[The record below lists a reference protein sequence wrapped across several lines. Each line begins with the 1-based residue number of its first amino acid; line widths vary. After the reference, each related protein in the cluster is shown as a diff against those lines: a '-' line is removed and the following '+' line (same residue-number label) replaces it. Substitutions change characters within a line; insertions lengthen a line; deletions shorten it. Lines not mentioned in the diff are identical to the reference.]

1 MFHRTARALAIGRIQ
16 GLVCPPFTPYKPD
29 GSVNLDL
36 IGKQFEMIE
45 KTGASAIFL
54 GGTASEGAS
63 QSVAERN
70 DIAAAYIAEIKK
82 KNSPIK
88 LIQHVGATSLV
99 ESQELAKVAQEAG
112 VDAIA
117 SVTPTFFKP
126 ANLNQMVSW
135 LGEVAAAAPDT
146 PFYYYHI
153 PVMTG
158 VPLTISVKSF
168 LEAADTKIPSLHGLK
183 YTSQNLCEYADCVL
197 ACDRKFDVMAG
208 LSEQMLAALAMGA
221 KSSVS
226 VPFNLPFAMKYYQK
240 ILEQYK
246 NGDLAGALETQTHI
260 NQLTFLLQ
268 HGGHGHPVAVMR
280 AMVHM
285 ETGLD
290 FGACR
295 LPLTPISADTY
306 KTVEGKLKS
315 LGFLA

>member
-1 MFHRTARALAIGRIQ
+1 MFRRTSRVLSIGRIE
-16 GLVCPPFTPYKPD
+16 GLVCPPFTPYKSD

-36 IGKQFEMIE
+36 VGKQLEMIE
-45 KTGASAIFL
+45 GTGASAIFL

-63 QSVAERN
+63 QSISERV
-70 DIAAAYIAEIKK
+70 DIAQAYMREIKNT
-82 KNSPIK
+82 NSSIK

-99 ESQELAKVAQEAG
+99 ESQELAKRAQEAG

-126 ANLNQMVSW
+126 ANLNQMVDW
-135 LGEVAAAAPDT
+135 LGELAAAAPNT

-158 VPLTISVKSF
+158 IPLTISVKSF
-168 LEAADTKIPSLHGLK
+168 LEAADTKIPSLHGVK

-197 ACDRKFDVMAG
+197 ACNRKYDVMAG

-240 ILEQYK
+240 ILEQFK
-246 NGDLAGALETQTHI
+246 NGDLTGALETQTHI

-268 HGGHGHPVAVMR
+268 QGGHGHPVAVMR
-280 AMVHM
+280 AMVQM

-290 FGACR
+290 LGSCR
-295 LPLTPISADTY
+295 LPLKPINSETY
-306 KTVEGKLKS
+306 KTVENKLKE